1 MCLCLGPL
9 KSGKTFLMKRL
20 QGDEIDYATHTVST
34 NGINLFTIKN
44 DTGEFDMLIKEIGGN
59 MAPIW
64 KHYFDKTQ
72 KLIYVIDTSNLCQIS
87 AAGVLLYSLLVDPR
101 LRNIKIALT
110 LNKMDLSYRQM
121 RNEALLMLQY
131 SRLQKEVTQELS
143 VFETSGMT
151 DQGIEELRNWLFDPI
166 SLKFSINSKK

>member
-1 MCLCLGPL
+1 MCLCLGPV
-9 KSGKTFLMKRL
+9 KSGKSFLMKRL
-20 QGDEIDYATHTVST
+20 QGDDIDDATQTVST
-34 NGINLFTIKN
+34 NGINLFTVKN
-44 DTGEFDMLIKEIGGN
+44 STREFDMIIKEIGGS

-64 KHYFDKTQ
+64 KHYFDKIR
-72 KLIYVIDTSNLCQIS
+72 KIIYVVDASNLCQIS

-131 SRLQKEVTQELS
+131 SRLQKEVTQELTIL
-143 VFETSGMT
+143 ETSGMT
-151 DQGIEELRNWLFDPI
+151 GQGVEELRDWLFDPVT
-166 SLKFSINSKK
+166 LKSAINANK

>member
-1 MCLCLGPL
+1 MCLCLGPT

-20 QGDEIDYATHTVST
+20 QGDEIDDATHTVST
-34 NGINLFTIKN
+34 NGINHFTIKN
-44 DTGEFDMLIKEIGGN
+44 NTGEFDIIIKEIGGS

-64 KHYFDKTQ
+64 KHYFDKIL
-72 KLIYVIDTSNLCQIS
+72 KIIYVVDASNLCQIS
-87 AAGVLLYSLLVDPR
+87 AAGVLLYSLLVEPR

-131 SRLQKEVTQELS
+131 SRLKKEVTQELTI
-143 VFETSGMT
+143 FETSGMT
-151 DQGIEELRNWLFDPI
+151 GQGIEELKDWLFDPAT
-166 SLKFSINSKK
+166 LKAAINANK

>member
-1 MCLCLGPL
+1 MCICLGPA
-9 KSGKTFLMKRL
+9 KSGKTFLLKRL
-20 QGDEIDYATHTVST
+20 QGDEMDDATHTVNT

-44 DTGEFDMLIKEIGGN
+44 STGEFDIIIKEIGGG

-64 KHYFDKTQ
+64 KHYFDKIG
-72 KLIYVIDTSNLCQIS
+72 KIIYVVDTSNLCQIS
-87 AAGVLLYSLLVDPR
+87 AAGVLLYTLLVDPK
-101 LRNIKIALT
+101 LQNIKIALT

-131 SRLQKEVTQELS
+131 SRLQEEVTQELT

-151 DQGIEELRNWLFDPI
+151 GQGIEELRNWLFDPVT
-166 SLKFSINSKK
+166 LKAAINANK